1 MLKFHHVG
9 CLVENIDD
17 SIGIY
22 QKLFDT
28 KTISEKIF
36 IEAQGVYVC
45 FVEMA
50 NNEFVELVQPV
61 DDDSVVA
68 KLRRKGFNYYHMGY
82 MVEDI
87 MQTIA
92 DLEAMN
98 FKFLNIF
105 NSEAF
110 GGKRCSFLY
119 SPDMHMVELIEA

>member
-9 CLVENIDD
+9 CLVENIEE
-17 SIGIY
+17 SIETY

-28 KTISEKIF
+28 KNISEKIF
-36 IEAQGVYVC
+36 ISSQGVYVC

-82 MVEDI
+82 MVGDI
-87 MQTIA
+87 VKTIA
-92 DLEAMN
+92 TLEGMN
-98 FKFLNIF
+98 FKFVNLF
-105 NSEAF
+105 HSEAF

-119 SPDMHMVELIEA
+119 TPDMHLIELIEE